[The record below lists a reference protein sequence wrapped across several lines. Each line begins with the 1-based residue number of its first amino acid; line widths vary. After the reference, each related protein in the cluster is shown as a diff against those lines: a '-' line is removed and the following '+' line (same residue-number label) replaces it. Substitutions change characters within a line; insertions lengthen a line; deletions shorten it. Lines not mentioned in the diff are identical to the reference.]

1 MEILSDGNGGAQVAA
16 LRQRRQKLI
25 AALAGAPALIQA
37 GVAPP
42 RNYPANQYDFRA
54 SSHFLYLVGLP
65 LAGAALLLEAC
76 QGQGQG
82 QGQGRSHLFVPPP
95 ADDDALW
102 HGELPSMAALQA
114 ATGVDAVH
122 PLPEL
127 AGWLA
132 RVGQPGRLPAVA
144 EGERTAA
151 DARLIETIIDL
162 RLCHDAAA
170 VHELRRAVEVTV
182 RAHAA
187 GRRATRPG
195 VRISAV
201 RAAMEAEMLAADF
214 TPAYPSIVTTRGEVL
229 HSHDRSGVCEA
240 GELLLADVGAESDTG
255 WASDVTRTWP
265 VSGRFSASQRVMYEL
280 VLQAQLA
287 AIAAVKPG
295 ASYRRVHLTAAR
307 VLCAGL
313 RDEGILVGEVDGLLD
328 RGAHGLFFPHGVG
341 HLIGLDVHDMEDL
354 GDRAGY
360 APGRQRSQQFG
371 LCYLRLDRDLQP
383 GMCVTIEPGLYL
395 VPAILRN
402 EALTGPLRD
411 ALRLDKLDRFADVRG
426 IRIEDDVLVTETG
439 CEVLTAAIPKATS
452 EIEQPA

>member
-25 AALAGAPALIQA
+25 AALVGAPALIQA
-37 GVAPP
+37 GTAPP

-65 LAGAALLLEAC
+65 LAGAALLLEAS
-76 QGQGQG
+76 QG

-151 DARLIETIIDL
+151 DARLIEAIIDL

-265 VSGRFSASQRVMYEL
+265 VSGRFSASQRAMYEL

-295 ASYRRVHLTAAR
+295 ASYRGVHLTAAR

-313 RDEGILVGEVDGLLD
+313 RDEGILVGEVDGLLE

-411 ALRLDKLDRFADVRG
+411 ALRLDKLGRFADVRG

-439 CEVLTAAIPKATS
+439 CEVLTAAIPKAAS